1 MIYSDRPIGIFDSGI
16 GGLSVAAAIKKRLPT
31 ENLIYFGDTAHLPYG
46 DKSPET
52 IKLYSRR
59 ISNFL
64 LGKQCK
70 ALVIACNSASSVA
83 YAALERDYG
92 QLMPIVNVIDPTIEY
107 LLTKGSYRNIGI
119 IGTRATINSGVYQ
132 RKIKEFDSSIKVASL
147 ATPLLVPM
155 IEEGFFNNSISKS
168 IIETYLADPALKD
181 IDCLILACTHYPLI
195 KNQINAYYTNS
206 IAVIDSAEWVAS
218 RLAGILESK
227 QLLSHN
233 GGNSHHFYIS
243 DLTPSFEKSAQV
255 FFGKEIHLELVKQL
269 V

>member
-1 MIYSDRPIGIFDSGI
+1 M
-16 GGLSVAAAIKKRLPT
+16 AAAIKTRLPN

-70 ALVIACNSASSVA
+70 ALVIACNSASSAA
-83 YAALERDYG
+83 YNALERDYG
-92 QLMPIVNVIDPTIEY
+92 QLMPIINVIDPTVEY
-107 LLTKGSYRNIGI
+107 LLTKGSYKHIGI

-132 RKIKEFDSSIKVASL
+132 QKIYNFDPVIKVAAL
-147 ATPLLVPM
+147 PTPLLVPM

-168 IIETYLADPALKD
+168 IIETYLADPVLKD

-195 KNQINAYYTNS
+195 KAQINAYYNNS
-206 IAVIDSAEWVAS
+206 VAVIDSAEWVAS
-218 RLAGILESK
+218 RLAGVLQSK
-227 QLLSHN
+227 NLLSSA

-243 DLTPSFEKSAQV
+243 DLTTSFEQSAQV
-255 FFGKEIHLELVKQL
+255 FFGKEIQLELVKQL